1 MAAIIILGGARGSG
15 KSSLMMAAATTLRRA
30 GLRPS
35 GIACPGRYR
44 DGRKTGILCVDL
56 GLPPGR
62 GDGADGFELA
72 SVDPAFPD
80 RQPGRSSPAP
90 DLSDPVLIRYG
101 KWIFRRDALAKA
113 DSIAAAALS
122 SVEDGRVTAIVDEIG
137 PLELELG
144 AGFSTSLRELD
155 RIAGTGGSTPGGGS
169 VVVACRTELG
179 PILAARWPGAS
190 LVDLDSLG
198 TDRAVAKLLELAGA

>member
-35 GIACPGRYR
+35 GIACPGEYR
-44 DGRKTGILCVDL
+44 GGRKTGILCVDL

-62 GDGADGFELA
+62 EGGFELA

-80 RQPGRSSPAP
+80 RQPGRASPAP
-90 DLSDPVLIRYG
+90 DMSDSALIRYG
-101 KWIFRRDALAKA
+101 KWVFRRDALAKA

-155 RIAGTGGSTPGGGS
+155 GIAGTGGSTPGGGS